1 MLIVGI
7 VANGKLLK
15 LMIKITQMEKQDLI
29 NKITD
34 RWTDNIYN
42 DIVDILET
50 YTIAYDIEE
59 EEEIVDAVISKMINI
74 YK

>member
-1 MLIVGI
+1 M
-7 VANGKLLK
+7 NKD
-15 LMIKITQMEKQDLI
+15 DLI

-34 RWTDNIYN
+34 RWTDNIYQ

-59 EEEIVDAVISKMINI
+59 EEIVDAVISKMINI

>member
-1 MLIVGI
+1 M
-7 VANGKLLK
+7 NKD
-15 LMIKITQMEKQDLI
+15 DLI

-34 RWTDNIYN
+34 RWTDNIYR

>member
-1 MLIVGI
+1 M
-7 VANGKLLK
+7 NKD
-15 LMIKITQMEKQDLI
+15 DLI

-34 RWTDNIYN
+34 RWTDNIYS
-42 DIVDILET
+42 DIVDILEA

>member
-1 MLIVGI
+1 
-7 VANGKLLK
+7 
-15 LMIKITQMEKQDLI
+15 MEKQDLI

-42 DIVDILET
+42 DIVDILHAYQLE
-50 YTIAYDIEE
+50 YDIEE
-59 EEEIVDAVISKMINI
+59 EAEIVDAVINKMIEI

>member
-1 MLIVGI
+1 MTKDELVH
-7 VANGKLLK
+7 
-15 LMIKITQMEKQDLI
+15 
-29 NKITD
+29 KITD
-34 RWTDNIYN
+34 RWTDNIYR

>member
-1 MLIVGI
+1 M
-7 VANGKLLK
+7 NKD
-15 LMIKITQMEKQDLI
+15 DLI

-34 RWTDNIYN
+34 RWTDNIYQ

>member
-1 MLIVGI
+1 MFAL
-7 VANGKLLK
+7 NL
-15 LMIKITQMEKQDLI
+15 KITQMEIQKLI

-42 DIVDILET
+42 DIVDILHA
-50 YTIAYDIEE
+50 YTLEYDVEE
-59 EEEIVDAVISKMINI
+59 EEEIVDAVITKMVKF

>member
-1 MLIVGI
+1 M
-7 VANGKLLK
+7 NKD
-15 LMIKITQMEKQDLI
+15 DLI

-34 RWTDNIYN
+34 RWTDNIYSE
-42 DIVDILET
+42 IVDILET

>member
-1 MLIVGI
+1 
-7 VANGKLLK
+7 
-15 LMIKITQMEKQDLI
+15 MEKQDLI

-42 DIVDILET
+42 DIVDILHA
-50 YTIAYDIEE
+50 YTLEYDIKEE
-59 EEEIVDAVISKMINI
+59 AEIVYAVISKMIKI

>member
-1 MLIVGI
+1 MFAL
-7 VANGKLLK
+7 NL
-15 LMIKITQMEKQDLI
+15 KITQMEIQKLI

-42 DIVDILET
+42 DIVDILHA
-50 YTIAYDIEE
+50 YTLEYDVEE
-59 EEEIVDAVISKMINI
+59 EAEIVDAVINKMIKI

>member
-1 MLIVGI
+1 MFVL
-7 VANGKLLK
+7 NL
-15 LMIKITQMEKQDLI
+15 KITQMNKDDLI

-34 RWTDNIYN
+34 RWTDNIYR

>member
-1 MLIVGI
+1 
-7 VANGKLLK
+7 
-15 LMIKITQMEKQDLI
+15 MEIQKLI

-42 DIVDILET
+42 DIVDILHA
-50 YTIAYDIEE
+50 YTLEYDVEE
-59 EEEIVDAVISKMINI
+59 EAEIVDAVINKMIKI

>member
-1 MLIVGI
+1 
-7 VANGKLLK
+7 
-15 LMIKITQMEKQDLI
+15 MEKQDLI

-42 DIVDILET
+42 DIVDILHS
-50 YTIAYDIEE
+50 YTLEYDIEE
-59 EEEIVDAVISKMINI
+59 EAEIVDVVINKMIEI